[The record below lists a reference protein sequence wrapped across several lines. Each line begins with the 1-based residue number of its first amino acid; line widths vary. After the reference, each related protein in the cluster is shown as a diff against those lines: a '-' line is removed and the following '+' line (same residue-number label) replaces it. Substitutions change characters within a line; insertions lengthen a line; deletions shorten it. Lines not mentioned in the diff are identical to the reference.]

1 MRNDF
6 FYYVFPDSSM
16 RTRTNGK
23 KILFVVPR
31 VVLADQQLEVI
42 KTQLKG
48 LPEELTRVSTQ
59 ITKSQSLLL
68 VTESSCDDVTC
79 FKGFTACIPYYL

>member
-1 MRNDF
+1 
-6 FYYVFPDSSM
+6 M

-59 ITKSQSLLL
+59 ITKSQKP
-68 VTESSCDDVTC
+68 TTGDR
-79 FKGFTACIPYYL
+79 K

>member
-1 MRNDF
+1 M
-6 FYYVFPDSSM
+6 FYYLFPDSSM
-16 RTRTNGK
+16 RTGTNGK

-59 ITKSQSLLL
+59 IKNSFAVIKHTTGDRK
-68 VTESSCDDVTC
+68 
-79 FKGFTACIPYYL
+79 

>member
-1 MRNDF
+1 MKPFVLRP
-6 FYYVFPDSSM
+6 VEDSSM

-48 LPEELTRVSTQ
+48 LPEELTRVSIQ
-59 ITKSQSLLL
+59 ITKSYA
-68 VTESSCDDVTC
+68 VVKNN
-79 FKGFTACIPYYL
+79 KGDR

>member
-1 MRNDF
+1 
-6 FYYVFPDSSM
+6 M

-23 KILFVVPR
+23 KILFVVPK

-42 KTQLKG
+42 KAQLKG

-59 ITKSQSLLL
+59 ITNSFAVIKR
-68 VTESSCDDVTC
+68 TTGDR
-79 FKGFTACIPYYL
+79 K